1 MNKYI
6 KSLTLLAIIF
16 ALDFNAS
23 VLAEPTSESKDLY
36 PQDILTGNYDDQIDK
51 PSKFLDFNYGDRVA
65 SPSQISNAIIAWSKQ
80 SNKLKVTE
88 YARSHED
95 RPLYAIY
102 ISSEDNIT
110 KLDEIKK
117 DVLMLSDAR
126 VTKDSKAKK
135 LIESLPAI
143 AWMAYSIHGN
153 ETSGADAALGL
164 IYHLIASNDPE
175 IENMLASMVIIVDP
189 MMNPDGRDRFTKSL
203 EQYRGT
209 APNYDDQSL
218 IHTGD
223 WPYGRTNHYYFDL
236 NRDWIYLT
244 QPETIGRVSLINEWR
259 PQILV
264 DAHEM
269 GPQDTFMTGP
279 AREPINKNM
288 SSKLLKWGNVFAQDQ
303 GSEFDKRNW
312 RFYTGEW
319 HEDLYP
325 GYSFYVN
332 FRGTLGILYEQSRMS
347 EDGVKRPE
355 GTIQSY
361 KESVHHQF
369 VSSLTNLNTLLNNS
383 KGMYSDYWEARKL
396 NISKD
401 SKWANQTF
409 VILPTKN
416 SSRIKTL
423 ANKLKSQDIEVFT
436 NTQNIQVK
444 NVLKQ
449 TGDIVEEFDIPVG
462 SMIIPNRQ
470 PEAPLISAI
479 LEFDTEIDED
489 VLKKEREATLRD
501 GSSIM
506 YDTTAFNFTMMYG
519 LEAVTVPEYVKES
532 LSLWEPSSVEI
543 EVDDGAVMW
552 IVDGADDLS
561 VSFAARLM
569 EQDVQVRIVD
579 KDISLSGKNLS
590 RGSPVV
596 IAMDNSEN
604 SKLVELIK
612 NTAKNLNVSVS
623 SLYTGFGLEELPDW
637 GGRHFR
643 LLNKPQIAI
652 LSHEGFS
659 SYDVGVSWWS
669 LDNHLGIRH
678 SQLNTSMIGYA
689 DLRRYNTLIMPS
701 GYRALDQ
708 NEVSILKDWVKQG
721 GTLIANNSSTRM
733 LVSDNSITSVKNV
746 SDSFENSHEY
756 NIKLQREFLSKNTYI
771 DLGYVNNNKISTDIS
786 YPWEET
792 ENRIDSDTLQK
803 RDKWQSIF
811 MPSGAFVSGRID
823 DKNWLTFGTVDTL
836 PLLYSD
842 FPVLMAGSGS
852 KAVIRVGELTKNTNQ
867 DKYKTIN
874 WSDIP
879 AGNDLNVRMSGLV
892 WPEASARIANSAY
905 LTQEKYGKGQ
915 IILFSGEPNFRGSS
929 LGTNRVWLNAVV
941 YGSGMGT
948 SARITP

>member
-1 MNKYI
+1 MNKKI
-6 KSLTLLAIIF
+6 LIILPIIFSSLTF
-16 ALDFNAS
+16 AENLKT
-23 VLAEPTSESKDLY
+23 PTSYSKDLY
-36 PQDILTGNYDDQIDK
+36 KEIILSGDYDKKIDH
-51 PSKFLDFNYGDRVA
+51 PDKFLDFNYGDRVA
-65 SPSQISNAIIAWSKQ
+65 SPSQIHDAINTYKNQ
-80 SNKLKVTE
+80 SNRLKVIT
-88 YARSHED
+88 YGYSHEG
-95 RPLYAIY
+95 RPLHALF
-102 ISSEDNIT
+102 ISSPENLNNLQDFED
-110 KLDEIKK
+110 KLSR
-117 DVLMLSDAR
+117 LSDPR
-126 VTKDSKAKK
+126 VTNNRQAKE
-135 LIESLPAI
+135 IIDSLPAV
-143 AWMAYSIHGN
+143 AWMSYSIHGN
-153 ETSGADAALGL
+153 ETSGSDAALGL
-164 IYHLIASNDPE
+164 IYHLIADNSPKTL
-175 IENMLASMVIIVDP
+175 NMLKNMVIIIDP
-189 MMNPDGRDRFTKSL
+189 IMNPDGRARFVKSL
-203 EQYRGT
+203 EQYRST

-236 NRDWIYLT
+236 NRDWFYLT
-244 QPETIGRVSLINEWR
+244 QPETQGRVALINKWR

-269 GPQDTFMTGP
+269 GSQDTFMTGP

-288 SSKLLKWGNVFAQDQ
+288 DEDLMKWGNVFAQDQ

-332 FRGTLGILYEQSRMS
+332 FRGTLGILYEQSRMA
-347 EDGVKRPE
+347 EDGVRRPE

-369 VSSLTNLNTLLNNS
+369 VSSLVNLNTLLKNT
-383 KGMYSDYWEARKL
+383 KEMYKDFWDGRKL

-401 SKWANQTF
+401 SKWANQSF

-416 SSRIKTL
+416 SSRINTL

-436 NTQNIQVK
+436 NTQNINVK

-479 LEFDTEIDED
+479 LEFDAEIDAD

-519 LEAVTVPEYVKES
+519 LDAVTVPEYVKEN

-569 EQDVQVRIVD
+569 EQDVQVRIID

-596 IAMDNSEN
+596 IAMDNPKN

-612 NTAKNLNVSVS
+612 NTAKNLNVSVR
-623 SLYTGFGLEELPDW
+623 SLYTGFGPEELPDW

-669 LDNHLGIRH
+669 LDHHLGIRH

-701 GYRALDQ
+701 GYRPLNQ
-708 NEVSILKDWVKQG
+708 NEVSILKDWIKQG
-721 GTLIANNSSTRM
+721 GTMIANNSSTRM
-733 LVSDNSITSVKNV
+733 LVSDNSITKIKDV

-756 NIKLQREFLSKNTYI
+756 NIKLQREFLSKNTPI
-771 DLGYVNNNKISTDIS
+771 NFDYVNNNKISADIS

-792 ENRIDSDTLQK
+792 ENRIDSDTLQQ
-803 RDKWQSIF
+803 RDKWQSLF

-823 DKNWLTFGTVDTL
+823 DKNWLTFGSIDTL
-836 PLLYSD
+836 PLLYSN
-842 FPVLMAGSGS
+842 FPVLMAGSGT
-852 KAVIRVGELTKNTNQ
+852 KAVIRVGELTKNSDQ
-867 DKYKTIN
+867 DTYKTIN

-905 LTQEKYGKGQ
+905 LTQERYGKGQ

-929 LGTNRVWLNAVV
+929 LGTNRLWLNAVI
-941 YGSGMGT
+941 YGSGLGT
-948 SARITP
+948 SSKVSP

>member
-1 MNKYI
+1 MKKFI
-6 KSLTLLAIIF
+6 QTSLFLTLA
-16 ALDFNAS
+16 AYCS
-23 VLAEPTSESKDLY
+23 AEILKSPTSYSTDLY
-36 PQDILTGNYDDQIDK
+36 KEIILNGNYDSSIDH
-51 PSKFLDFNYGDRVA
+51 PNKFLDFNYGERVA
-65 SPSQISNAIIAWSKQ
+65 SPEQIENAINTYKLQ
-80 SNKLKVTE
+80 SNKIKVIN
-88 YARSHED
+88 YATTHEG
-95 RPLYAIY
+95 RPLHALI
-102 ISSEDNIT
+102 ISSPENIA
-110 KLDEIKK
+110 KIDVIKQN
-117 DVLMLSDAR
+117 LSILSDAR
-126 VTKDSKAKK
+126 VTSDREAKK
-135 LIESLPAI
+135 IIDSLPAV

-153 ETSGADAALGL
+153 ETSGSDAALGL
-164 IYHLIASNDPE
+164 IYHLIASNDSE
-175 IENMLASMVIIVDP
+175 VTNLLDNMIVIVDP
-189 MMNPDGRDRFTKSL
+189 MMNPDGRARFAKSL

-236 NRDWIYLT
+236 NRDWVYLT
-244 QPETIGRVSLINEWR
+244 QPETQGRVSLINEWK

-269 GPQDTFMTGP
+269 GAQDTFMTGP

-288 SSKLLKWGNVFAQDQ
+288 DRDLIKWGNIFAQDQ

-332 FRGTLGILYEQSRMS
+332 FRGTLGILYEQSRMA
-347 EDGVKRPE
+347 EDGVRRPE

-369 VSSLTNLNTLLNNS
+369 ISSLTNLNTLLNNS
-383 KGMYSDYWEARKL
+383 KSMYSDYWEARKL
-396 NISKD
+396 NVSNE

-416 SSRIKTL
+416 SSRINTL
-423 ANKLKSQDIEVFT
+423 ADKLKSQNIEVFT
-436 NTQNIQVK
+436 NNKNINVK

-449 TGDIVEEFDIPVG
+449 TGDIVEEFNIPAG
-462 SMIIPNRQ
+462 SMLIPNRQ

-479 LEFDTEIDED
+479 LEFDAEIDED

-501 GSSIM
+501 GSSVM

-519 LEAVTVPEYVKES
+519 LEAVTVQEHIKEN
-532 LSLWEPSSVEI
+532 LSLWKPSPIEI
-543 EVDDGAVMW
+543 DIDSEAIMW
-552 IVDGADDLS
+552 VVDGIDDLS

-569 EQDVQVRIVD
+569 EQGVQVRIVD
-579 KDISLSGKNLS
+579 KEITLSGKSLS

-596 IAMDNSEN
+596 IAMDNPKN
-604 SKLVELIK
+604 SNLVQLIK
-612 NTAKNLNVSVS
+612 DTAKDLNISVS
-623 SLYTGFGLEELPDW
+623 SLYTGFGPEELPDW

-669 LDNHLGIRH
+669 LDHHLGIRH

-701 GYRALDQ
+701 GYRSLNQ
-708 NEVSILKDWVKQG
+708 GEISVLKEWIKQG
-721 GTLIANNSSTRM
+721 GTLIANNGSTRM
-733 LVSDNSITSVKNV
+733 LVSDNSITNIKEV
-746 SDSFENSHEY
+746 SDSFEKSHDY
-756 NIKLQREFLSKNTYI
+756 NIKLQREFLSKNTSI
-771 DLGYVNNNKISTDIS
+771 DLDYVNNNKISSDIS

-792 ENRIDSDTLQK
+792 ENRIDSDTLKK
-803 RDKWQSIF
+803 RDSWQSLF
-811 MPSGAFVSGRID
+811 MPSGAFVSGRVD
-823 DKNWLTFGTVDTL
+823 QKHWLTFGTIDTL
-836 PLLYSD
+836 PLLYSN

-852 KAVIRVGELTKNTNQ
+852 KAVIRIGELIKDTNQ
-867 DKYKTIN
+867 DTYKTIN

-905 LTQEKYGKGQ
+905 LTQERYGKGQ
-915 IILFSGEPNFRGSS
+915 IILFSGEPNFRGST

-948 SARITP
+948 STRINP

>member
-1 MNKYI
+1 MHKYVLFI
-6 KSLTLLAIIF
+6 LIF
-16 ALDFNAS
+16 AFNINAGP
-23 VLAEPTSESKDLY
+23 LMEPTSLSKDLY
-36 PQDILTGNYDDQIDK
+36 KEVILDDNYIDSIDH
-51 PSKFLDFNYGDRVA
+51 PNEFLDFDYATRVA
-65 SPSQISNAIIAWSKQ
+65 TPEQITSALKSWANQ
-80 SNKLKVTE
+80 SDRLKVIE
-88 YARSHED
+88 YARSHEN
-95 RPLYAIY
+95 RPLHAVF
-102 ISSEDNIT
+102 ISSPENL
-110 KLDEIKK
+110 KNLNSIKDK
-117 DVLMLSDAR
+117 ISQLADAR
-126 VTKDSKAKK
+126 VTNDRKAKT
-135 LIESLPAI
+135 LINELPAV

-153 ETSGADAALGL
+153 ETSGADAALGV
-164 IYHLIASNDPE
+164 IYHLIASKDDDILE
-175 IENMLASMVIIVDP
+175 LLDEMVIIVDP
-189 MMNPDGRDRFTKSL
+189 VMNPDGRARFAKNL

-244 QPETIGRVSLINEWR
+244 QPETQGRVSLINEWK

-269 GPQDTFMTGP
+269 GAQDTFMTGP

-288 SSKLLKWGNVFAQDQ
+288 DRDLVKWGNVFAQDQ
-303 GSEFDKRNW
+303 GSEFDRRNW

-332 FRGTLGILYEQSRMS
+332 FRGTLGILYEQSRMA
-347 EDGVKRPE
+347 EDGVRRPE

-396 NISKD
+396 NVSKD

-416 SSRIKTL
+416 SSRITTL
-423 ANKLKSQDIEVFT
+423 ADKLKSQNIEIFT
-436 NTQNIQVK
+436 NKQNINVK

-449 TGDIVEEFDIPVG
+449 TGDIVDEFNIPAG
-462 SMIIPNRQ
+462 SMLIPNRQ

-479 LEFDTEIDED
+479 LEFDAEIDED
-489 VLKKEREATLRD
+489 VLTKEREATLRD

-519 LEAVTVPEYVKES
+519 LEAVTVPEYVKEN

-543 EVDDGAVMW
+543 DVDDGAVMW

-669 LDNHLGIRH
+669 LDHHLGIRH
-678 SQLNTSMIGYA
+678 SQLNTAMIGYA

-701 GYRALDQ
+701 GYR
-708 NEVSILKDWVKQG
+708 SINQSEISVLKDWVKQG
-721 GTLIANNSSTRM
+721 GTLIANNGSTRM
-733 LVSDNSITSVKNV
+733 LVSDNSISSIKDV
-746 SDSFENSHEY
+746 SDSFENSHDY
-756 NIKLQREFLSKNTYI
+756 NIKLQREFLSKNISI
-771 DLGYVNNNKISTDIS
+771 DLDYVNSNKISTDIS

-792 ENRIDSDTLQK
+792 ENRIDSDTLKK
-803 RDKWQSIF
+803 RDKWQSLF

-823 DKNWLTFGTVDTL
+823 DKHWLTFGTIDTL
-836 PLLYSD
+836 PLLYSN
-842 FPVLMAGSGS
+842 FPVLMTGSGS
-852 KAVIRVGELTKNTNQ
+852 KAVIRVGELIKNTNE
-867 DKYKTIN
+867 DTYKTIN

-879 AGNDLNVRMSGLV
+879 AGNDLNIRMSGLV

-905 LTQEKYGKGQ
+905 LTQERYGKGQ

-929 LGTNRVWLNAVV
+929 LGTNRLWLNAVV

-948 SARITP
+948 SARINP

>member
-1 MNKYI
+1 MHKYVLFI
-6 KSLTLLAIIF
+6 LIF
-16 ALDFNAS
+16 AFNINAGP
-23 VLAEPTSESKDLY
+23 LMEPTSLSKDLY
-36 PQDILTGNYDDQIDK
+36 KEVILDDNYIDSIDH
-51 PSKFLDFNYGDRVA
+51 PNEFLDFDYATRVA
-65 SPSQISNAIIAWSKQ
+65 TPEQITSALKSWANQ
-80 SNKLKVTE
+80 SDRLKVIE
-88 YARSHED
+88 YARSHEN
-95 RPLYAIY
+95 RPLHAVF
-102 ISSEDNIT
+102 ISSPENL
-110 KLDEIKK
+110 KNLNSIKDK
-117 DVLMLSDAR
+117 ISQLADAR
-126 VTKDSKAKK
+126 VTNDRKAKT
-135 LIESLPAI
+135 LINELPAV

-153 ETSGADAALGL
+153 ETSGADAALGV
-164 IYHLIASNDPE
+164 IYHLIASKDDDILE
-175 IENMLASMVIIVDP
+175 LLDEMVIIVDP
-189 MMNPDGRDRFTKSL
+189 VMNPDGRARFAKNL

-244 QPETIGRVSLINEWR
+244 QPETQGRVSLINEWK

-269 GPQDTFMTGP
+269 GAQDTFMTGP

-288 SSKLLKWGNVFAQDQ
+288 DRDLVKWGNVFAQDQ
-303 GSEFDKRNW
+303 GSEFDRRNW

-332 FRGTLGILYEQSRMS
+332 FRGTLGILYEQSLMA
-347 EDGVKRPE
+347 EDGVRRPE

-369 VSSLTNLNTLLNNS
+369 ISSLTNLNTLLNNS
-383 KGMYSDYWEARKL
+383 KDMYNDYWEARKL
-396 NISKD
+396 NVSKE
-401 SKWANQTF
+401 SEWANQTF

-416 SSRIKTL
+416 SSRINTL
-423 ANKLKSQDIEVFT
+423 ADKLKSQNIEIFT
-436 NTQNIQVK
+436 NKQNINVK

-449 TGDIVEEFDIPVG
+449 TGDLIEEFNIPAG

-479 LEFDTEIDED
+479 LEFDAEIDKD

-519 LEAVTVPEYVKES
+519 LEAVTVPEFVKES
-532 LSLWEPSSVEI
+532 LSLWESSSVKI
-543 EVDDGAVMW
+543 DIDDKAIMW

-561 VSFAARLM
+561 VTFAARLM

-579 KDISLSGKNLS
+579 KDITLSGKNLS

-596 IAMDNSEN
+596 IAMDNPKN
-604 SKLVELIK
+604 SRLVQLIK

-669 LDNHLGIRH
+669 LDHHLGIRH
-678 SQLNTSMIGYA
+678 SQLNTSMLGYA

-701 GYRALDQ
+701 GYKSLDQ
-708 NEVSILKDWVKQG
+708 AEMSVLKEWVKQG
-721 GTLIANNSSTRM
+721 GTLIANNGSTRM
-733 LVSDNSITSVKNV
+733 LISDNSITNIKDV
-746 SDSFENSHEY
+746 SDSFENSHDY
-756 NIKLQREFLSKNTYI
+756 NIKLQREFLSKNISI
-771 DLGYVNNNKISTDIS
+771 DLDYVNSNKISTDIS

-792 ENRIDSDTLQK
+792 ENRIDSDTLKK
-803 RDKWQSIF
+803 RDKWQSLF

-823 DKNWLTFGTVDTL
+823 DKHWLTFGTIDTL
-836 PLLYSD
+836 PLLYSN
-842 FPVLMAGSGS
+842 FPVLMTGSGS
-852 KAVIRVGELTKNTNQ
+852 KAVIRVGELIKNTNE
-867 DKYKTIN
+867 DTYKTIN

-879 AGNDLNVRMSGLV
+879 AGNDLNIRMSGLV

-905 LTQEKYGKGQ
+905 LTQERYGKGQ

-929 LGTNRVWLNAVV
+929 LGTNRLWLNSVV
-941 YGSGMGT
+941 YGSGLGT
-948 SARITP
+948 SSRIKL

>member
-1 MNKYI
+1 MNKKI
-6 KSLTLLAIIF
+6 LIILPIIFSSLTF
-16 ALDFNAS
+16 AENLKT
-23 VLAEPTSESKDLY
+23 PTSYSKDLY
-36 PQDILTGNYDDQIDK
+36 KEIILSGDYDKEIDH
-51 PSKFLDFNYGDRVA
+51 PDRFLDFNYGDRVA
-65 SPSQISNAIIAWSKQ
+65 SPSQIHDAINTYKNQ
-80 SNKLKVTE
+80 SNRLKVIT
-88 YARSHED
+88 YGYSHEG
-95 RPLYAIY
+95 RPLHALF
-102 ISSEDNIT
+102 ISSPENLNNLQDFED
-110 KLDEIKK
+110 KLSR
-117 DVLMLSDAR
+117 LSDPR
-126 VTKDSKAKK
+126 VTNNRQAKE
-135 LIESLPAI
+135 IIDSLPAV
-143 AWMAYSIHGN
+143 AWMSYSIHGN
-153 ETSGADAALGL
+153 ETSGSDAALGL
-164 IYHLIASNDPE
+164 IYHLIADNSPKTL
-175 IENMLASMVIIVDP
+175 NMLKNMVIIIDP
-189 MMNPDGRDRFTKSL
+189 IMNPDGRARFVKSL
-203 EQYRGT
+203 EQYRST

-236 NRDWIYLT
+236 NRDWFYLT
-244 QPETIGRVSLINEWR
+244 QPETQGRVALINKWR

-269 GPQDTFMTGP
+269 GSQDTFMTGP

-288 SSKLLKWGNVFAQDQ
+288 DEDLVKWGNVFAQDQ
-303 GSEFDKRNW
+303 GSEFDRRNW

-332 FRGTLGILYEQSRMS
+332 FRGTLGILYEQSRMA
-347 EDGVKRPE
+347 EDGVRRPE

-369 VSSLTNLNTLLNNS
+369 ISSLTNLNTLLNNS
-383 KGMYSDYWEARKL
+383 KDMYNDYWEARKL
-396 NISKD
+396 NVSKE
-401 SKWANQTF
+401 SEWANQTF

-416 SSRIKTL
+416 SSRINTL
-423 ANKLKSQDIEVFT
+423 ADKLKSQNIEIFT
-436 NTQNIQVK
+436 NKQNINVK

-449 TGDIVEEFDIPVG
+449 TGDLIEEFNIPAG

-479 LEFDTEIDED
+479 LEFDAEIDED

-519 LEAVTVPEYVKES
+519 LEAVTVPEHVKGNLSIWES
-532 LSLWEPSSVEI
+532 SSVE
-543 EVDDGAVMW
+543 VDVDEKAIMW
-552 IVDGADDLS
+552 IVDGTDDLS
-561 VSFAARLM
+561 VTFAARLM

-596 IAMDNSEN
+596 IAMDNPEN
-604 SKLVELIK
+604 SNLVQLIK
-612 NTAKNLNVSVS
+612 NTAKDLNVSIS
-623 SLYTGFGLEELPDW
+623 SLYTGFGPEELPDW
-637 GGRHFR
+637 GGRHFK

-669 LDNHLGIRH
+669 LDHHLGIRH

-701 GYRALDQ
+701 GYRSLNQA
-708 NEVSILKDWVKQG
+708 EMSVLKDWVKQG
-721 GTLIANNSSTRM
+721 GTLIANNGSTRM
-733 LVSDNSITSVKNV
+733 LISDNSITSIKDV
-746 SDSFENSHEY
+746 SDSFENSHDY
-756 NIKLQREFLSKNTYI
+756 NIKLQREFLSKNISI
-771 DLGYVNNNKISTDIS
+771 DLDYVNNNKITSDIS

-792 ENRIDSDTLQK
+792 ENRIDSDTLKK
-803 RDKWQSIF
+803 RDKWQSLF

-823 DKNWLTFGTVDTL
+823 NKHWLTFGTIDTL
-836 PLLYSD
+836 PLLYSN

-867 DKYKTIN
+867 DIYKTIN

-879 AGNDLNVRMSGLV
+879 AGNDLNIRMSGLV

-905 LTQEKYGKGQ
+905 LTQERYGKGQ

-929 LGTNRVWLNAVV
+929 LGTNRLWLNSVV
-941 YGSGMGT
+941 YGSGLGT
-948 SARITP
+948 SSRIKL

>member
-1 MNKYI
+1 MNKFI
-6 KSLTLLAIIF
+6 QTSLLLTLTAYCS
-16 ALDFNAS
+16 AE
-23 VLAEPTSESKDLY
+23 VLKNPTSYSSDLY
-36 PQDILTGNYDDQIDK
+36 KEVILSGDYDSSIDH
-51 PSKFLDFNYGDRVA
+51 PSKFLDFNYGERVA
-65 SPSQISNAIIAWSKQ
+65 SPAQIEDAINTYEKQ
-80 SNKLKVTE
+80 SNKIKLINYGTT
-88 YARSHED
+88 HEG
-95 RPLYAIY
+95 RPLHALI
-102 ISSEDNIT
+102 ISSPDNIAQLNT
-110 KLDEIKK
+110 IKQN
-117 DVLMLSDAR
+117 LSALSDAR
-126 VTKDSKAKK
+126 KTNDREAKK
-135 LIESLPAI
+135 IIDSLPAV

-164 IYHLIASNDPE
+164 IYHLIAGKNPE
-175 IENMLASMVIIVDP
+175 ITNLLENMIIIVDP
-189 MMNPDGRDRFTKSL
+189 IMNPDGRARFAKSL

-236 NRDWIYLT
+236 NRDWVYLT
-244 QPETIGRVSLINEWR
+244 QPETQGRVALINEWK

-269 GPQDTFMTGP
+269 GAQDTFMTGP

-288 SSKLLKWGNVFAQDQ
+288 DRDLIKWGNVFAQDQ
-303 GSEFDKRNW
+303 GSEFDRRNW

-332 FRGTLGILYEQSRMS
+332 FRGTLGILYEQSRMA
-347 EDGVKRPE
+347 EDGVRRPE

-369 VSSLTNLNTLLNNS
+369 ISSLTNLNTLSANS
-383 KGMYSDYWEARKL
+383 KAMYNDYWEARKL
-396 NISKD
+396 NVSNE

-416 SSRIKTL
+416 TSRINTL
-423 ANKLKSQDIEVFT
+423 ADKLKSQNIEIYT
-436 NTQNIQVK
+436 NKQNINVK

-449 TGDIVEEFDIPVG
+449 TGDIVEEFNIPAG
-462 SMIIPNRQ
+462 SMIVPNRQ

-479 LEFDTEIDED
+479 LEFDAEIDED

-519 LEAVTVPEYVKES
+519 LEAVTVPEYVKGN
-532 LSLWEPSSVEI
+532 LSSWEPSSVEI
-543 EVDDGAVMW
+543 DVDEKAIMW
-552 IVDGADDLS
+552 IVDGTDDLS

-596 IAMDNSEN
+596 IAMDNPKN
-604 SKLVELIK
+604 SRLVQLIK

-623 SLYTGFGLEELPDW
+623 SLYTGFGPEELPDW

-669 LDNHLGIRH
+669 LDHHLGIRH

-689 DLRRYNTLIMPS
+689 DLRRYNTLVMPS
-701 GYRALDQ
+701 GYRSLNQ
-708 NEVSILKDWVKQG
+708 GEMSVLKEWVKQG
-721 GTLIANNSSTRM
+721 GTLIANNGSTRM
-733 LVSDNSITSVKNV
+733 LVSDNSITSIKDV
-746 SDSFENSHEY
+746 SDSFENSHDY
-756 NIKLQREFLSKNTYI
+756 NIKLQREFLSKNTSI
-771 DLGYVNNNKISTDIS
+771 DLDYVNNNKISSDIS

-792 ENRIDSDTLQK
+792 ENRIDSDTLKK
-803 RDKWQSIF
+803 RDKWQSLF

-823 DKNWLTFGTVDTL
+823 DKHWLTFGTIDTL
-836 PLLYSD
+836 PLLYSN

-852 KAVIRVGELTKNTNQ
+852 KAVIRVGELINDANQ
-867 DKYKTIN
+867 DIYKTIN

-879 AGNDLNVRMSGLV
+879 AGNDLNIRMSGLV

-905 LTQEKYGKGQ
+905 LTQERYGKGQ

-929 LGTNRVWLNAVV
+929 LGTNRLWLNSVV
-941 YGSGMGT
+941 YGSGLGT
-948 SARITP
+948 SSRITP

>member
-1 MNKYI
+1 MNKI
-6 KSLTLLAIIF
+6 IQTSLLLILTVYCTAE
-16 ALDFNAS
+16 
-23 VLAEPTSESKDLY
+23 VLKNPTSYSSDLY
-36 PQDILTGNYDDQIDK
+36 EEMILNGNYDSLIDH
-51 PSKFLDFNYGDRVA
+51 PNKFLDFNYGERVA
-65 SPSQISNAIIAWSKQ
+65 SPEQIENAINTYKNQ
-80 SNKLKVTE
+80 SNKIKVIN
-88 YARSHED
+88 YAKTHEG
-95 RPLYAIY
+95 RPLHALI
-102 ISSEDNIT
+102 ISSPENIAQI
-110 KLDEIKK
+110 DEIKQN
-117 DVLMLSDAR
+117 LSALSDAR
-126 VTKDSKAKK
+126 ITNDREAQKIID
-135 LIESLPAI
+135 SLPAV

-153 ETSGADAALGL
+153 ETSGSDAALGL
-164 IYHLIASNDPE
+164 IYHLIASKDPE
-175 IENMLASMVIIVDP
+175 IENLLDNMVVIVDP
-189 MMNPDGRDRFTKSL
+189 VMNPDGRSRFAKSL

-244 QPETIGRVSLINEWR
+244 QPETQGRVSLINEWK

-269 GPQDTFMTGP
+269 GAQDTFMTGP

-288 SSKLLKWGNVFAQDQ
+288 DRDLVKWGNVFAQDQ
-303 GSEFDKRNW
+303 GSEFDRRNW

-332 FRGTLGILYEQSRMS
+332 FRGTLGILYEQSRMA
-347 EDGVKRPE
+347 EDGVRRPE

-369 VSSLTNLNTLLNNS
+369 ISSLTNLNTLLNNS
-383 KGMYSDYWEARKL
+383 KAMYSDYWEARKL
-396 NISKD
+396 NVSD
-401 SKWANQTF
+401 ESKWANQTF

-416 SSRIKTL
+416 ISRINTL
-423 ANKLKSQDIEVFT
+423 AEKLKSQNIEVFT
-436 NTQNIQVK
+436 NKKNINVK
-444 NVLKQ
+444 NVMKQ
-449 TGDIVEEFDIPVG
+449 TGDIIEEFNIPAG
-462 SMIIPNRQ
+462 SMVIPNRQ

-479 LEFDTEIDED
+479 LEFDAEIDED
-489 VLKKEREATLRD
+489 VLKKEREATLKD

-519 LEAVTVPEYVKES
+519 LEAVTVPENIKGN
-532 LSLWEPSSVEI
+532 LSLWEPSSVKI
-543 EVDDGAVMW
+543 DVDNEAIMW
-552 IVDGADDLS
+552 VVDGADDLS

-596 IAMDNSEN
+596 IDMDNPEN
-604 SKLVELIK
+604 SNLVQLIR
-612 NTAKNLNVSVS
+612 NTAKDLNVSVS
-623 SLYTGFGLEELPDW
+623 SLYTGFGPEELPDW

-669 LDNHLGIRH
+669 LDHHLGIRH

-689 DLRRYNTLIMPS
+689 DLRRYNTLVMPS
-701 GYRALDQ
+701 GYRSLNQ
-708 NEVSILKDWVKQG
+708 GEISVLKEWVKQG
-721 GTLIANNSSTRM
+721 GTLIANNGSTRM
-733 LVSDNSITSVKNV
+733 LVSDNSITNIKDI

-756 NIKLQREFLSKNTYI
+756 NIKLQREFLSKNI
-771 DLGYVNNNKISTDIS
+771 SMDLDYVNNNKISYEIS
-786 YPWEET
+786 YPWEKT
-792 ENRIDSDTLQK
+792 ENRIDSDTLKK
-803 RDKWQSIF
+803 RDSWQSLF
-811 MPSGAFVSGRID
+811 MPSGAFVSGRVD
-823 DKNWLTFGTVDTL
+823 EKHWLSFGTIDTL
-836 PLLYSD
+836 PLLYSN

-852 KAVIRVGELTKNTNQ
+852 KAVIRVGELTKNTDQ
-867 DKYKTIN
+867 DKYRSIN

-905 LTQEKYGKGQ
+905 LTQERYGKGQ

-929 LGTNRVWLNAVV
+929 LGTNRVWLNAVI

-948 SARITP
+948 SARINP

>member
-1 MNKYI
+1 MNKFI
-6 KSLTLLAIIF
+6 QTSLLLTLA
-16 ALDFNAS
+16 AYCS
-23 VLAEPTSESKDLY
+23 AEILKSPTSYSTDLY
-36 PQDILTGNYDDQIDK
+36 KEIILNGNYDSSIDH
-51 PSKFLDFNYGDRVA
+51 PNKFLDFKYGERVA
-65 SPSQISNAIIAWSKQ
+65 SPEQIENAINTYKLQ
-80 SNKLKVTE
+80 SNKIKVIN
-88 YARSHED
+88 YATTHEG
-95 RPLYAIY
+95 RPLHALI
-102 ISSEDNIT
+102 ISSPENIA
-110 KLDEIKK
+110 KIDVIKQN
-117 DVLMLSDAR
+117 LSILSDAR
-126 VTKDSKAKK
+126 ATSDREAKK
-135 LIESLPAI
+135 IIDSLPAV

-153 ETSGADAALGL
+153 ETSGSDAALGL

-175 IENMLASMVIIVDP
+175 VTNLLDNMIVIVDP
-189 MMNPDGRDRFTKSL
+189 MMNPDGRARFAKSL
-203 EQYRGT
+203 EQYRGA

-244 QPETIGRVSLINEWR
+244 QPETQGRVSLINEWK

-269 GPQDTFMTGP
+269 GAQDTFMTGP

-288 SSKLLKWGNVFAQDQ
+288 DRDLIEWGNIFAQDQ

-332 FRGTLGILYEQSRMS
+332 FRGTLGILYEQSRMA
-347 EDGVKRPE
+347 EDGVRRPE

-369 VSSLTNLNTLLNNS
+369 ISSLTNLNTLLNNS
-383 KGMYSDYWEARKL
+383 KSMYSDYWEARKL
-396 NISKD
+396 NVSNE

-416 SSRIKTL
+416 TSRINTL
-423 ANKLKSQDIEVFT
+423 ADKLKSQNIEVFT
-436 NTQNIQVK
+436 NSKNINVK

-449 TGDIVEEFDIPVG
+449 TGDIVEEFNIPAG
-462 SMIIPNRQ
+462 SMLIPNRQ

-479 LEFDTEIDED
+479 LEFDAEIDED

-501 GSSIM
+501 GSSVM

-519 LEAVTVPEYVKES
+519 LEAVTVQEHIKEN
-532 LSLWEPSSVEI
+532 LSLWKPSPIEI
-543 EVDDGAVMW
+543 DIDSEAIMW
-552 IVDGADDLS
+552 AVDGIDDLS

-569 EQDVQVRIVD
+569 EQGVQVRIVD
-579 KDISLSGKNLS
+579 KEITLSGKSLS

-596 IAMDNSEN
+596 IAMDNPKN
-604 SKLVELIK
+604 SNLVQLIK
-612 NTAKNLNVSVS
+612 DTAKDLNISVS
-623 SLYTGFGLEELPDW
+623 SLYTGFGPEELPDW

-669 LDNHLGIRH
+669 LDHHLGIRH

-701 GYRALDQ
+701 GYRSLNQ
-708 NEVSILKDWVKQG
+708 GEISVLKEWVKQG
-721 GTLIANNSSTRM
+721 GTLIANNGSTRM
-733 LVSDNSITSVKNV
+733 LVSDNSITNIKEL
-746 SDSFENSHEY
+746 SDSFEKSHDY
-756 NIKLQREFLSKNTYI
+756 NIRLQREFLSKNTSI
-771 DLGYVNNNKISTDIS
+771 DIDYVNNNKISSDIS

-792 ENRIDSDTLQK
+792 ENRIDSDTLKK
-803 RDKWQSIF
+803 RDSWQSLF
-811 MPSGAFVSGRID
+811 MPSGAFVSGRVD
-823 DKNWLTFGTVDTL
+823 QKHWLTFGAIDTL
-836 PLLYSD
+836 PLLYSN

-852 KAVIRVGELTKNTNQ
+852 KAVIRIGELIKDTNQ
-867 DKYKTIN
+867 DTYKTIN

-879 AGNDLNVRMSGLV
+879 VGNDLNVRMSGLV

-905 LTQEKYGKGQ
+905 LTQERYGKGQ
-915 IILFSGEPNFRGSS
+915 IILFSGEPNFRGST
-929 LGTNRVWLNAVV
+929 LGTNRLWLNAVV

-948 SARITP
+948 SARINP